1 MPQRSRPVALITGAS
16 RGIGRSIAIELAR
29 GGYDIAANAT
39 TYDPAHRQAGLAEV
53 EDRITALGAAF
64 EPVPADISQLD
75 VHETIV
81 SAVLRRFGRIDLL
94 VNNAGVGPQQRLDI
108 LETTPA
114 GYDRAMAI
122 NARGTFFLT
131 QRVARCMVE
140 QVRSEPDA
148 KPAIIFISSIS
159 AIASSPNR
167 VEYCLA
173 KAAISQAAHIFA
185 DRLAACGVNVYEVR
199 PGIIRTDMTAPVREM
214 YDERIAGG
222 LVPQGRWGEPDD
234 VARVVAA
241 LASGAFAYATG
252 IAIEVSGGMNIRH
265 L

>member
-1 MPQRSRPVALITGAS
+1 MPNGSRPVALITGAS

-39 TYDPAHRQAGLAEV
+39 TYDPAQRQAGLAEV

-64 EPVPADISQLD
+64 EAVPGDISRLD

-81 SAVLRRFGRIDLL
+81 TAVLRRFGRIDLL

-108 LETTPA
+108 LDTTPA
-114 GYDRAMAI
+114 GYDRVMAT

-140 QVRSEPDA
+140 QVQGERDA
-148 KPAIIFISSIS
+148 KPAIIFISSVS
-159 AIASSPNR
+159 AVASSPNR
-167 VEYCLA
+167 AEYCLA
-173 KAAISQAAHIFA
+173 KAAVSQAAHIFA
-185 DRLAACGVNVYEVR
+185 DRLAAHGVNVYEVR

-214 YDERIAGG
+214 YDERIVGG
-222 LVPQGRWGEPDD
+222 LVPQGRWGEPED

-252 IAIEVSGGMNIRH
+252 IALEVSGGMNIRH